1 MSDAKD
7 DQTLGQTGQQQ
18 GGGGPTGGQVRDAVA
33 ILVGLFFLML
43 FSCII
48 VFMLSQTGLSE
59 LRWTRALY
67 LLSGIEA
74 VAFAAAG
81 FFFGGTI
88 SRKETERAERRAA
101 QAAGDAADAI
111 EEATSLKVAAT
122 QSQVRLQAVRS
133 AIDELQQKNAQ
144 QRLGLAKGAEADAVG
159 AVLDVLGRVA
169 GE

>member
-1 MSDAKD
+1 MSNAEGKS
-7 DQTLGQTGQQQ
+7 QGQTKQQQ
-18 GGGGPTGGQVRDAVA
+18 GGGPTGGQVRDAIA
-33 ILVGLFFLML
+33 ILVGVFFLML

-88 SRKETERAERRAA
+88 SRKETDRAAERAA
-101 QAAGDAADAI
+101 QAADDAAGAR
-111 EEATSLKVAAT
+111 EEAASCKVAAT
-122 QSQVRLQAVRS
+122 QSQAQLNAVRK
-133 AIDELQQKNAQ
+133 AIDELRQ
-144 QRLGLAKGAEADAVG
+144 QRVGFAKDVEADAVG
-159 AVLDVLGRVA
+159 AVLDVLARVA
-169 GE
+169 GD

>member
-1 MSDAKD
+1 MANVAGNQS
-7 DQTLGQTGQQQ
+7 QGQTGQQQ
-18 GGGGPTGGQVRDAVA
+18 GGGGPTGGQVRDAIA

-88 SRKETERAERRAA
+88 GRKETERAERRAA
-101 QAAGDAADAI
+101 QAAGDAAKAK
-111 EEATSLKVAAT
+111 EEAASLRVAAT
-122 QSQVRLQAVRS
+122 QSQAQLNAVRK
-133 AIDELQQKNAQ
+133 AIDELRQ
-144 QRLGLAKGAEADAVG
+144 QRVGFAKGAEADAVG
-159 AVLDVLGRVA
+159 AVLDVLARVA
-169 GE
+169 EA